1 VLEFLEVWGWCGVDL
16 FLVLSA
22 YLITSLLLIEH
33 ERRGSISLRSFYLR
47 RILRI
52 WPLYY
57 MMTTFG
63 FFVLP
68 TLAIGAPALGSPGW
82 WRLMHYH
89 FLPYYTLFGN
99 YSSGAHGYPGVP
111 TLGHLWTVT
120 LEEQFYIVW
129 PVLLSL
135 MLRLRRRAPLWGIL
149 ALLLAGSIVL
159 RLHLFDRAPHPYVW
173 TNTLARLDP
182 LIFGIVVALWRQ
194 THSPKLGWLGPLLKL
209 TLGVGCI
216 SAIALGP
223 HIETQSQSI
232 VWQFLAVAGGFAL
245 ILDAVLPL
253 GRNPLSWFL
262 SRRPLVWL
270 GKLTYGLYVYHIISL
285 EAGGIIVQAVQ
296 RHWWA
301 DSPLMALLLRSL
313 VSFAITVTIAAI
325 SYRFFESFFLR
336 LKDKFSRV
344 KSRPV
349 DQTLA

>member
-1 VLEFLEVWGWCGVDL
+1 
-16 FLVLSA
+16 
-22 YLITSLLLIEH
+22 
-33 ERRGSISLRSFYLR
+33 
-47 RILRI
+47 
-52 WPLYY
+52 
-57 MMTTFG
+57 
-63 FFVLP
+63 
-68 TLAIGAPALGSPGW
+68 
-82 WRLMHYH
+82 
-89 FLPYYTLFGN
+89 
-99 YSSGAHGYPGVP
+99 
-111 TLGHLWTVT
+111 
-120 LEEQFYIVW
+120 
-129 PVLLSL
+129 
-135 MLRLRRRAPLWGIL
+135 
-149 ALLLAGSIVL
+149 
-159 RLHLFDRAPHPYVW
+159 
-173 TNTLARLDP
+173 
-182 LIFGIVVALWRQ
+182 
-194 THSPKLGWLGPLLKL
+194 
-209 TLGVGCI
+209 VGCI

-285 EAGGIIVQAVQ
+285 EAGGVIVQAVQ